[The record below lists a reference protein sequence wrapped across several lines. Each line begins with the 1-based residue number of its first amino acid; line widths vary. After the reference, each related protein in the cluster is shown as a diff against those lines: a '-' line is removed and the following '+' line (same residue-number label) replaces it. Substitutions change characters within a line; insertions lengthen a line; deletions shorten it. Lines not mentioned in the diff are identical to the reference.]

1 MGTSKNYHIQ
11 GKKGSLFRNQ
21 LRGVD
26 LEKVLIVSI
35 DAAKLHQKALICNY
49 FGDVIEKPFF
59 FSVNA
64 DGISFLCS
72 IIQKAVNAHDAE
84 RIFLGVEATGH
95 YYEDIVRELGTRG
108 YGVQIF
114 NAYTTYEERA
124 SALNWCKTDDIDL
137 VALAHCIKNNK
148 GTEFTLAEG
157 KQRQLLTFTRA
168 RRQEIRKRSTLQ
180 MEIRVLMD
188 HIWREFQGYAS
199 QEGNKRKKV
208 KIFSDFWGKS
218 SLFFMKHYP
227 HPSYILTLG
236 EIGLRKLSKEHN
248 LKLRQ
253 ETIDKLLYVA
263 NQALSRSL
271 EELYSELFIL
281 KTKLQDLERLNCNIG
296 LLEKEIETI
305 LLQTDGK
312 LLLTVPGIGVTLAAE
327 LYSEI
332 GDITQYENPG
342 QIIKKAGTNPIMKQS
357 GGGQG
362 YFGRISKQGNPQLRY
377 VIYNIGRCLS
387 MHNKDLQ
394 PFALRLKERGKHSR
408 KVFIALGNKFLKIA
422 FAMLRD
428 YKPFMSNQNNYDG
441 LKEVNKKLVYNCLL
455 PIATTV
461 KSANLAA

>member
-1 MGTSKNYHIQ
+1 MGTNTKYHIQ
-11 GKKGSLFRNQ
+11 GKKGSLFRDQ

-72 IIQKAVNAHDAE
+72 KIEKVIKEHQAQ

-95 YYEDIVRELGTRG
+95 YYEDIVRELGFKG
-108 YGVQIF
+108 YVVQIF

-148 GTEFTLAEG
+148 GTEFKLAEG
-157 KQRQLLTFTRA
+157 KQRQILTFTRA
-168 RRQEIRKRSTLQ
+168 RRQEIRKRSTIQ

-188 HIWREFQGYAS
+188 HIWREFQGYAI

-208 KIFSDFWGKS
+208 KVFSDFWGKS
-218 SLFFMKHYP
+218 SLFFMEHYP
-227 HPSYILTLG
+227 HPSYIRELG
-236 EIGLRKLSKEHN
+236 EVGLRKLSKEHN
-248 LKLRQ
+248 LKLRKG
-253 ETIDKLLYVA
+253 TIEKLLFVA

-271 EELYSELFIL
+271 QELHSELFIL
-281 KTKLQDLERLNCNIG
+281 KTKLQDLERLNKNIR
-296 LLEKEIETI
+296 LFEKEIETL

-312 LLLTVPGIGVTLAAE
+312 LLLTVPGIGVVLAAE

-332 GDITQYENPG
+332 GDISQYDNPN

-377 VIYNIGRCLS
+377 VIYNVGRCLS
-387 MHNKDLQ
+387 MHNQDLQ
-394 PFALRLKERGKHSR
+394 PFAFRLKERGKHSR
-408 KVFIALGNKFLKIA
+408 KVFIAVGNKMLKIA
-422 FAMLRD
+422 FAMFRD
-428 YKPFMSNQNNYDG
+428 HKPFRSSQNNYEI
-441 LKEVNKKLVYNCLL
+441 LKEINKKLTYNCLVA
-455 PIATTV
+455 ITNTD
-461 KSANLAA
+461 KSVSVAA